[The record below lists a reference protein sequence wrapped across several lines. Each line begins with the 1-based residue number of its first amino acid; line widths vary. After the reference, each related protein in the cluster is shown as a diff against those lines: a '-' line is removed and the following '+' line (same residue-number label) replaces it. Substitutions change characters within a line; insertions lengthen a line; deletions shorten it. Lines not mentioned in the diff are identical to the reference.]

1 MDIFRSV
8 SKLRFRRAYEAFSNN
23 QIQQTQL
30 IIDDMNLL
38 SNFKLNKTPVVF
50 SPRSHPAK
58 AYATT
63 RSGLLSWVSLVLLFQ
78 DFEEVLGHHVGPLRA
93 AVIPLQILHWKEVKE
108 KDIKPCFRGLGI
120 SLNEHQILQCIL
132 TGRKSEWKPFSS
144 AKTNKQTKK
153 KKHPVFFFIK
163 QISLV
168 KLCLLNQLHCKTH
181 SH

>member
-38 SNFKLNKTPVVF
+38 SNFKLNKTPAVF
-50 SPRSHPAK
+50 SPRSHPA
-58 AYATT
+58 TL
-63 RSGLLSWVSLVLLFQ
+63 SGLLSWVSLVLLFQ

-144 AKTNKQTKK
+144 AKTNKPKI
-153 KKHPVFFFIK
+153 KHPFF
-163 QISLV
+163 
-168 KLCLLNQLHCKTH
+168 LLNRYHWLNCVY
-181 SH
+181 

>member
-1 MDIFRSV
+1 M

-30 IIDDMNLL
+30 IINDMNLL

-50 SPRSHPAK
+50 SPRSHPA
-58 AYATT
+58 T

-108 KDIKPCFRGLGI
+108 KDINAFRCFRGLGI

-144 AKTNKQTKK
+144 AKTNKQTQKK
-153 KKHPVFFFIK
+153 PIRFFFIK

>member
-1 MDIFRSV
+1 
-8 SKLRFRRAYEAFSNN
+8 
-23 QIQQTQL
+23 
-30 IIDDMNLL
+30 MNLL

-132 TGRKSEWKPFSS
+132 TGRKSE
-144 AKTNKQTKK
+144 
-153 KKHPVFFFIK
+153 
-163 QISLV
+163 
-168 KLCLLNQLHCKTH
+168 
-181 SH
+181 

>member
-1 MDIFRSV
+1 MTKTRILHTTNMFVQFSFSVDKRAVSTFLKSSQTSWRFQQETRCGNVDIFRSV
-8 SKLRFRRAYEAFSNN
+8 SKLRFRAYEAFSNN

-38 SNFKLNKTPVVF
+38 SNFKLNETPAVF

-63 RSGLLSWVSLVLLFQ
+63 WSGLLSWVSLVLLFQ

-108 KDIKPCFRGLGI
+108 KDIKPA
-120 SLNEHQILQCIL
+120 
-132 TGRKSEWKPFSS
+132 W
-144 AKTNKQTKK
+144 
-153 KKHPVFFFIK
+153 V
-163 QISLV
+163 
-168 KLCLLNQLHCKTH
+168 LLRNWHKFKWASDFAMYIH
-181 SH
+181 R